1 MALIPLKSASNIIIA
16 GPSQSGK
23 TELVYKLINNSNDL
37 FENPFSKVYYF
48 YDVWQKGFNNMNN
61 EMEIIQGLPDESF
74 LRELDPTLHKLL
86 VLDDQQLNALNSSII
101 AEIFTKYSHHK
112 NLSVILILQNLFHQG
127 KYSRDI
133 SLNTHY
139 FILFKNPRDINQI
152 QVLGRQ
158 LGMTN
163 HLVKAYTKAT
173 KDSYSYLMIDLSP
186 HSNSEYITRTHI
198 FPGEHP
204 TIYKE

>member
-1 MALIPLKSASNIIIA
+1 M
-16 GPSQSGK
+16 
-23 TELVYKLINNSNDL
+23 
-37 FENPFSKVYYF
+37 FESPFNKIYYF
-48 YDVWQKGFNNMNN
+48 YDVWQNGFNTLNN
-61 EMEIIQGLPDESF
+61 EVEIIQGLPDEKF
-74 LRELDPTLHKLL
+74 LGELDPTMHKLL

-112 NLSVILILQNLFHQG
+112 NLSVILILQNLFHQD

-152 QVLGRQ
+152 QLLGRQ
-158 LGMTN
+158 LGISK
-163 HLVKAYTKAT
+163 HLVDAYTKAT
-173 KDSYSYLMIDLSP
+173 KNPYSYLLIDLSP
-186 HSNSEYITRTHI
+186 HSNPEYITRSHI